1 VDGNDLFAVYQA
13 TKESADLARST
24 GMSTLIE
31 AVTFRRGVH
40 TTADDPSVYRTKA
53 EEDVW
58 AKRDPIDRVRKY
70 LAGKGA
76 WSDADQ
82 AKAEEEIHA
91 EIQQAIE
98 DAEAFR
104 QAGPS
109 PLLMFDHT
117 FSFMPPYLQ
126 RQRDEAER
134 SFTGR
139 DVMVGVSTKKQGA
152 GSQAVV
158 GELEEAKD

>member
-1 VDGNDLFAVYQA
+1 
-13 TKESADLARST
+13 
-24 GMSTLIE
+24 
-31 AVTFRRGVH
+31 
-40 TTADDPSVYRTKA
+40 
-53 EEDVW
+53 
-58 AKRDPIDRVRKY
+58 
-70 LAGKGA
+70 
-76 WSDADQ
+76 
-82 AKAEEEIHA
+82 
-91 EIQQAIE
+91 
-98 DAEAFR
+98 
-104 QAGPS
+104 
-109 PLLMFDHT
+109 MFDHT